1 MWANSGRELFY
12 ANEAQGLV
20 AVQVTGDPTFA
31 VGQRE
36 FLFPGAGFLLGE
48 GQASFDVS
56 ADDQRFLMLAV
67 GDVSS
72 GSEII
77 WIEHWAE
84 ELKERVPN

>member
-12 ANEAQGLV
+12 ANATRELV

-31 VGQRE
+31 VGRRE
-36 FLFPGAGFLLGE
+36 VLFSFAGYLLGE
-48 GQASFDVS
+48 GASFDVS
-56 ADDQRFLMLAV
+56 ADDQRSVMLAL
-67 GDVSS
+67 GNVSS